1 MKQIKGITLR
11 DNKWQVRT
19 TYKGQK
25 IYRQFSDGEK
35 ATHTLARR
43 YLQEEKKRIDMGQY
57 YEEHKTLEEVYLF
70 LDREKRETG
79 RKKEQS
85 SIVTDNLFYNHIAV
99 SLNKNRYIDT
109 FTQGDIMGFNED
121 VRNSGLKASMQGRVI
136 NLLKQ
141 IYKTAMKHKW
151 VAIDHTVLIDCP
163 SVIKGKNKV
172 FTEEQTRLLY
182 EMAERRF
189 NSNPNILGIV
199 SLGLYGG
206 LRLGEMIGLR
216 WKDIDFENHELHV
229 TEQFHTT
236 LHKYTETKTRD
247 STRTL
252 GMLPPFELS
261 LKRIYDRAR
270 KQAGF
275 KDTHCILT
283 GWKKGYTGKPLGIN
297 CIYETL
303 GRLTVAC
310 GLPRETRVH
319 VLRKTCGTNMLN
331 NGYSLPEVSAWL
343 GHSKSNITWEV
354 YTNKDSVR
362 KETYNKMYQKYLQQK
377 GA

>member
-1 MKQIKGITLR
+1 MKQIKGISLR

-25 IYRQFSDGEK
+25 IYRQFSDGER
-35 ATHTLARR
+35 ATYSLAKR

-70 LDREKRETG
+70 LDKEKRETG

-85 SIVTDNLFYNHIAV
+85 SMVTDNLFYNHIAV
-99 SLNKNRYIDT
+99 SLNKDRYIDT
-109 FTQGDIMGFNED
+109 FTQGDIMSFHED
-121 VRNSGLKASMQGRVI
+121 IRTSGLKASTQSKI
-136 NLLKQ
+136 IFLLKQ
-141 IYKTAMKHKW
+141 IYKTALKHKW
-151 VAIDHTVLIDCP
+151 AVTDHALLIDSP
-163 SVIKGKNKV
+163 TVTKGKNKV
-172 FTEEQTRLLY
+172 LTEEETKLLY

-199 SLGLYGG
+199 ELGLYGG
-206 LRLGEMIGLR
+206 LRLAEMVGLR
-216 WKDIDFENHELHV
+216 WKDIDFQNHELHI

-236 LHKYTETKTRD
+236 LRKYTDTKTKG
-247 STRTL
+247 SVRTL

-275 KDTHCILT
+275 KDTDCILT
-283 GWKKGYTGKPLGIN
+283 GWKKGYTGKPLGFN

-303 GRLTVAC
+303 GRLTEAC

-331 NGYSLPEVSAWL
+331 NGYSLPEVCAWL
-343 GHSKSNITWEV
+343 GHSKPTITWDV

-362 KETYNKMYQKYLQQK
+362 KETYNKMLQNYIAQK